1 MLSVNGMPFMLRVQ
15 MLSVVIQSVIILNVV
30 TLRVAALS
38 KACSFSRIR
47 WHKLKNDPA

>member
-1 MLSVNGMPFMLRVQ
+1 MLGVTGMPLMLRVII
-15 MLSVVIQSVIILNVV
+15 LNVVIQSVIILNVV

-47 WHKLKNDPA
+47 WHKLKNDTA